1 MKTVSTPALQVSV
14 VIMTFNRPTTLR
26 RCLESMEIQSLDRS
40 CFEILVVDVSTEPV
54 TNVLRAFEGSMNI
67 RHFHTANRGVAGN
80 RNFGADRAR
89 AALLAYI
96 DDDCVAEPSWLEK
109 LVSSAEANPG
119 CLIGGGV
126 RNLHPGNV
134 VACAGQVITEAV
146 DSCFN
151 TTAGSPVFFPGLN
164 FAVPRDRYLSIGGCD
179 EAFGRLA
186 AEDRDFAD
194 RWNQSGGQQV
204 SEPDAIVIHEHRT
217 DLKGFIRQYFNY
229 GKGAW
234 RYHSLRRSRNSSA
247 FSDSLGLHTRLWSYT
262 RQPLSEVP
270 SSMRTKVYFLLLAWE
285 MANAAGFAWQAC
297 KESVSGLFGPAKQ

>member
-14 VIMTFNRPTTLR
+14 VIMTFNRPMTLR
-26 RCLESMEIQSLDRS
+26 RCLESMENQSLDSSR
-40 CFEILVVDVSTEPV
+40 FELLVVDVSAEPV
-54 TNVLRAFEGSMNI
+54 TAVLKAFDASLNI

-80 RNFGADRAR
+80 RNFGAERAR

-96 DDDCVAEPSWLEK
+96 DDDCIAEPDWLEK
-109 LVSSAEANPG
+109 LVESAGANPG

-126 RNLHPGNV
+126 RNLYPGNA

-151 TTAGSPVFFPGLN
+151 ATADSPVFFPGLN
-164 FAVPRDRYLSIGGCD
+164 FAVPRDRYLSLGGCD
-179 EAFGRLA
+179 EGFGRLA

-194 RWNQSGGQQV
+194 RWNQSGGRQV
-204 SEPDAIVIHEHRT
+204 SEPEAIVIHEHRT

-234 RYHSLRRSRNSSA
+234 RYHSLRRSRNSGA
-247 FSDSLGLHTRLWSYT
+247 FFDSLGLHTSLWRHT

-270 SSMRTKVYFLLLAWE
+270 SAIRTRVYFLLLAWE
-285 MANAAGFAWQAC
+285 LANAAGFGWQAC
-297 KESVSGLFGPAKQ
+297 KESLSGLFGLAKR